1 MEINAQA
8 LSDRRVQLIAE
19 LEQAIGRVNMIRGA
33 IAECDTMAAALST
46 ETVSQDEMDKVK
58 EFPVTSESR

>member
-8 LSDRRVQLIAE
+8 LSDRRVQLITE
-19 LEQAIGRVNMIRGA
+19 LEQAIGKVNMIRGA
-33 IAECDTMAAALST
+33 IAECDTMAAALSL

-58 EFPVTSESR
+58 NFPASDSR